1 MHKTSDR
8 THVDDGDAGLDAAIA
23 LAIDPTAAT
32 SAHRADWLRRAF
44 AGDQG
49 RVAQIAHLDGR
60 PAGFAVM
67 GWFFSNPFL
76 DLIVTDQRFQRR
88 GVASALLDEIERKH
102 AAEKLFVSTNVSNA
116 IMRALLLVAAFLAID
131 PGLKT
136 DLAALALCA
145 VAGVWSWKERGKG

>member
-1 MHKTSDR
+1 MAVAIR
-8 THVDDGDAGLDAAIA
+8 LAGADDAAIA

-49 RVAQIAHLDGR
+49 RVAQIAYLDGR

-102 AAEKLFVSTNVSNA
+102 AGEKLFVSTNVSNA
-116 IMRALLLVAAFLAID
+116 IMRALLLARGYLPSGQVDHLD
-131 PGLKT
+131 PGDPELFFVR
-136 DLAALALCA
+136 LP
-145 VAGVWSWKERGKG
+145 R

>member
-1 MHKTSDR
+1 MAVAIR
-8 THVDDGDAGLDAAIA
+8 LAGADDAAIA

-102 AAEKLFVSTNVSNA
+102 AGEKLFVSTNVSNA
-116 IMRALLLVAAFLAID
+116 IMRALLLARGYLPAGQVDHLD
-131 PGLKT
+131 PGDPELFFVR
-136 DLAALALCA
+136 LP
-145 VAGVWSWKERGKG
+145 R